1 MLGWFLIAAVVE
13 AIKSGECANE
23 EDYCNQNG
31 CNYDEIYYQKNVSDD
46 DDWDDSFVGFAD
58 DDD

>member
-1 MLGWFLIAAVVE
+1 MLGWFLLGAVVR
-13 AIKSGECANE
+13 AIQSGECTDV

-46 DDWDDSFVGFAD
+46 DYWDDSFVGFAD